1 MSELGASLRYFS
13 GEDCDYREYRR
24 WKQWCKNKMR
34 VTEKLSPEA
43 RGSFVWTLLQ
53 GRALEVVEHL
63 KESEYQ
69 VKGGED
75 VIFGLLDLR
84 WPEKD
89 RTDEIGEH
97 ISDVFNLKSKDGET
111 IRQWCARARECFDRC
126 ARKTGVDFPAEA
138 RGWVLLNAS
147 GLSEENRAVVLARA
161 QGNLKFDE
169 MSQAMRSVFPDYVI
183 SKRRVTAAHVVEDPQ
198 EPEHPDEDF
207 ADVELFLAEHGHD
220 GYPAPDEDEG
230 FDEAE
235 AAEVL
240 AATWRERRA
249 ELNQV
254 QKGRRFTSGKGD
266 GNRSQASSSAGKE
279 FRRSFRVQV
288 EELKQR
294 TRCRKCG
301 KLGHWQREC
310 RSQGTSSSSNPTST
324 TGSSHA
330 AGAVEVLTPEEH
342 FICTAAPCDSD
353 SQHSEVMLV
362 SSPGYAILDSG
373 CGKTIIG
380 RETLTSFREIWDKLN
395 IPVKPEFKQR
405 NVFRYGNG
413 QQEVSDT
420 MIDMPIFLAGK
431 PGYVRAAIVQG
442 SAPLLLSRPSMK
454 KLKVQMNFAEDS
466 IQLFDSQVPVPIEVN
481 SAGQYAIKI
490 TEFPEGASKLFAPAD
505 DEPSAHVTPCLS
517 VEYNRHVNK
526 QKDFWEVRPQDRI
539 VIRHHRK
546 PRQKLFTPS
555 NTQCPIPVDM
565 LEACRSTVVQTGQT
579 QVDHITDQWTDRSV
593 AHAEASKQPW
603 TGRTVFR
610 MKPDSPIP
618 AIALTQADTQK
629 LNIMEFT
636 ARQHRQLMAQ
646 AQPPTTPER
655 VCSESYDIVEVFS
668 PPRFALEG
676 CKLGYK
682 VLSADLCTGWDFR
695 IKGHRDRMKD
705 IVNRDK
711 PKFLVCCP
719 PCTWAGGWWHL
730 NKLNMSPAEVT
741 ERETWTRLFVS
752 FCCELM
758 QLQSAHGGRF
768 MFEHP
773 RDSIAWNM
781 KSMQVLREQCHIVST
796 DMCCYGLRVPGGKLI
811 RKATSLLVSHH
822 DMLKLGRKC
831 PGHRHPDHVN
841 HQSVAGH
848 WPTIGSISRHAGRYT
863 PAFVKAV
870 LRHVKELPTTDTL
883 VVVDDQSAECLVAH
897 ALEDLKA
904 PTGYR

>member
-1 MSELGASLRYFS
+1 MTLALAETGSHGFLFGLLMETFISIFTAANLLAMQTAVSAGCRPIISAAGGLVATCVAGLLGLGLLA
-13 GEDCDYREYRR
+13 
-24 WKQWCKNKMR
+24 
-34 VTEKLSPEA
+34 A
-43 RGSFVWTLLQ
+43 RDLCSDV
-53 GRALEVVEHL
+53 VVEHL

-254 QKGRRFTSGKGD
+254 
-266 GNRSQASSSAGKE
+266 
-279 FRRSFRVQV
+279 
-288 EELKQR
+288 
-294 TRCRKCG
+294 
-301 KLGHWQREC
+301 
-310 RSQGTSSSSNPTST
+310 
-324 TGSSHA
+324 
-330 AGAVEVLTPEEH
+330 
-342 FICTAAPCDSD
+342 
-353 SQHSEVMLV
+353 MLV

-466 IQLFDSQVPVPIEVN
+466 IQLFDSQE
-481 SAGQYAIKI
+481 SAEAFDLLSFNTVVGIYLLVAQCLLLMAYSWDFTKRIKALTSI
-490 TEFPEGASKLFAPAD
+490 GVATDPDWASPLTGR
-505 DEPSAHVTPCLS
+505 SARCFCWILAGNQWLWWMVLTL
-517 VEYNRHVNK
+517 VK
-526 QKDFWEVRPQDRI
+526 
-539 VIRHHRK
+539 RHHQLCSWYFGLCDNHLTWTALLVACVLLLFVPFWVMFAIQHGDQEHEFGQTRYLFSHAVSTLCSFTMSSFLVAQQTLVQAGCN
-546 PRQKLFTPS
+546 PRV
-555 NTQCPIPVDM
+555 C
-565 LEACRSTVVQTGQT
+565 EAFLGLLTVVLL
-579 QVDHITDQWTDRSV
+579 VLR
-593 AHAEASKQPW
+593 PW
-603 TGRTVFR
+603 HLPRVLR
-610 MKPDSPIP
+610 R
-618 AIALTQADTQK
+618 
-629 LNIMEFT
+629 MEFN
-636 ARQHRQLMAQ
+636 
-646 AQPPTTPER
+646 
-655 VCSESYDIVEVFS
+655 VFFTFGFLWS
-668 PPRFALEG
+668 L
-676 CKLGYK
+676 
-682 VLSADLCTGWDFR
+682 
-695 IKGHRDRMKD
+695 DR
-705 IVNRDK
+705 
-711 PKFLVCCP
+711 
-719 PCTWAGGWWHL
+719 
-730 NKLNMSPAEVT
+730 
-741 ERETWTRLFVS
+741 
-752 FCCELM
+752 
-758 QLQSAHGGRF
+758 
-768 MFEHP
+768 
-773 RDSIAWNM
+773 
-781 KSMQVLREQCHIVST
+781 
-796 DMCCYGLRVPGGKLI
+796 
-811 RKATSLLVSHH
+811 
-822 DMLKLGRKC
+822 
-831 PGHRHPDHVN
+831 
-841 HQSVAGH
+841 
-848 WPTIGSISRHAGRYT
+848 
-863 PAFVKAV
+863 
-870 LRHVKELPTTDTL
+870 
-883 VVVDDQSAECLVAH
+883 
-897 ALEDLKA
+897 
-904 PTGYR
+904 